1 MSTEWTLRPIEP
13 KDDAAVAAII
23 RAVMPEFGVKGLL
36 EEIRSQVKPAVAIA
50 VVVAMLG
57 AMAARADESGKP
69 AGHAVQT
76 RPPRNEALQQTL
88 LKMGQ
93 EDQADA
99 TLAYQGP
106 VPNAA
111 ERAQRRVALLK
122 QIIAEYGW
130 PGMTLVGEDG
140 ANAAWLIAQH
150 ADFDVPFQR
159 QCLALVEEAYRRSD
173 VTGMHLAY
181 LTDRVLAAEHR
192 PQLYGTQGAPVYTD
206 EEKAQVE
213 ARRKKLG
220 LPSMAEMA
228 RERGKMYQ
236 RVYQQA
242 R

>member
-1 MSTEWTLRPIEP
+1 M
-13 KDDAAVAAII
+13 
-23 RAVMPEFGVKGLL
+23 
-36 EEIRSQVKPAVAIA
+36 KPSLAIA
-50 VVVAMLG
+50 ALVSMLG
-57 AMAARADESGKP
+57 AGSAHADESGKP
-69 AGHAVQT
+69 TGHAVQT
-76 RPPRNEALQQTL
+76 RPHRNEALRQTL

-93 EDQADA
+93 EDQAQA
-99 TLAYQGP
+99 VLLFQGP

-111 ERAQRRVALLK
+111 ERAQARVALLK
-122 QIIAEYGW
+122 QIVAEYGW
-130 PGMTLVGEDG
+130 PTISLVGEDG

-159 QCLALVEEAYRRSD
+159 QCLARVEEAYQRGEVS
-173 VTGMHLAY
+173 GMQLAY
-181 LTDRVLAAEHR
+181 LTDRVLIAER
-192 PQLYGTQGAPVYTD
+192 KPQLYGTQGAPVYSD

-236 RVYQQA
+236 RLFQQSPQA